1 MQTRAKTVIVGAG
14 IVGVS
19 TAYELARRGEREIL
33 VIDRGSLFRCGG
45 STSHAPGG
53 ILANNASRTVSKLAQ
68 WSVDL
73 FCEVSADVSE
83 PCYFASGSIEV
94 ATTDARLVDLRRKH
108 GLAQSWGLES
118 RLMEPDEVHEL
129 LPLVDTELILGGI
142 HVERDGILR
151 AVPFVEQLA
160 ARARALG
167 VEFVGETHVTAVDRS
182 GGRVRSVE
190 TSRGRVACEQVV
202 ICAGIWGPLAGE
214 LAGIPI
220 PLQPCAHPIVRSTP
234 LAEIAGTRGV
244 VRPVWRHQ
252 DHSMYLVEDDGK
264 YVVGNYRHEPM
275 LVEPEAIDDSTPA
288 PADVPWREELMA
300 SAWNEAQRLVPAL
313 RGAGRTVE
321 LLGMF
326 SFTPDAQS
334 LVGESVET
342 QGLWVAEAVW
352 ATHAGGVGRA
362 LAELMTTGVCELDLR
377 ELDVNRFADHV
388 RARPFVRAR
397 GFRQYAEIYDAVH
410 PLQPYDHPRGLR
422 RTPFYDRQRELGAFF
437 QPTMAWERPAW
448 FEANAGL
455 ERSPLATRDGWA
467 ARYWSPIA
475 SAEHLATRASAG
487 LFDMATFQ
495 KIEVS
500 GPQALPL
507 LQELACSEL
516 DRPVGRI
523 AYTCF
528 LNGNGGIESD
538 LTILRQAED
547 RFLLF
552 GGSGSGPRDLAWVQ
566 RRARAFPGA
575 TVRDVTSGTC
585 GVGLWGPRARA
596 ILEPLTE
603 HSLEDDAF
611 PYFSART
618 LHVGA
623 VPVTALRLSYV
634 GEYGWELH
642 TPSEYGGVL
651 WDLLVEAG
659 AEHDLVCCGTTAMD
673 SLRIEKGYRGLGTD
687 LLADRTPAEAGLGFA
702 VAKAK
707 TGFIGEHGAREAPR
721 SLLCALAFDDP
732 AVSVLGKEPILAGGE
747 TVGYVT
753 SANTGYTVGAS
764 IALGYLPTELAAE
777 GTALE
782 VEWFGE
788 RHGATV
794 VREPL
799 YDPEHER
806 MRPSA
811 TIGVR

>member
-1 MQTRAKTVIVGAG
+1 MRTRADTVIIGAG

-19 TAYELARRGEREIL
+19 TAYELAKRGRKKIV
-33 VIDRGSLFRCGG
+33 VIDRGTLYRCGG

-53 ILANNASRTVSKLAQ
+53 ILQNNNSRTVSKLAQ

-73 FCEVSADVSE
+73 FCEISEETAE
-83 PCYFASGSIEV
+83 PCYYASGSVEV
-94 ATTDARLVDLRRKH
+94 ATTDARLTDLRRKH

-118 RLMEPDEVHEL
+118 SLLTPDEVRGH
-129 LPLVDTELILGGI
+129 LPLLDTDLILGGI

-151 AVPFVEQLA
+151 AVPFVEGVA
-160 ARARALG
+160 ARASALG
-167 VEFVGETHVTAVDRS
+167 VELVGETSALSVDRT
-182 GGRVRSVE
+182 GGRVRAVE
-190 TSRGRVACEQVV
+190 TSRGRIECDEVV
-202 ICAGIWGPLAGE
+202 ICAGIWGPLAGR

-244 VRPVWRHQ
+244 ERPIWRHQ

-264 YVVGNYRHEPM
+264 YVVGNYRHAPM
-275 LVEPEAIDDSTPA
+275 LVDPEQIDDSTPA

-300 SAWNEAQRLVPAL
+300 PGWAEAQRLVPAL
-313 RGAGRTVE
+313 RDAGRTVE

-334 LVGESVET
+334 LLGESVET
-342 QGLWVAEAVW
+342 RGLWVAEAVW
-352 ATHAGGVGRA
+352 ATHAAGVGRA
-362 LAELMTTGVCELDLR
+362 LAELMTTGDCELDLR
-377 ELDVNRFADHV
+377 ELDVNRFADYA
-388 RARPFVRAR
+388 RSRPFVRAR
-397 GFRQYAEIYDAVH
+397 GERQYVEIYDAVH

-437 QPTMAWERPAW
+437 QPSAAWERPAW
-448 FEANAGL
+448 FEANAAL
-455 ERSPLATRDGWA
+455 ERSPLAVREGWA

-475 SAEHLATRASAG
+475 SGEHLATRSHAG
-487 LFDMATFQ
+487 LFDMSTFQ

-500 GPQALPL
+500 GAGALAV
-507 LQELACSEL
+507 LQRLACSDL

-552 GGSGSGPRDLAWVQ
+552 GGSGSGPRDLAWVL
-566 RRARAFPGA
+566 RAARDTAGV

-603 HSLEDDAF
+603 QSLDNEAF
-611 PYFSART
+611 PYFSARSF
-618 LHVGA
+618 HVGA

-642 TPSEYGGVL
+642 TPSEYGGAL
-651 WDLLVEAG
+651 WDLLLESGEAHG
-659 AEHDLVCCGTTAMD
+659 LVACGTVAMD
-673 SLRIEKGYRGLGTD
+673 SLRLEKGYRGLGTD
-687 LLADRTPAEAGLGFA
+687 LLADHTPAESGLGFA
-702 VAKAK
+702 VAAGKA
-707 TGFIGEHGAREAPR
+707 GFIGERAAREAPR
-721 SLLCALAFDDP
+721 SQLCALAFDD
-732 AVSVLGKEPILAGGE
+732 ATVSVLGKEPILSDGRA
-747 TVGYVT
+747 VGYVT

-764 IALGYLPTELAAE
+764 LALGYLPLELASE
-777 GTALE
+777 GTRLE

-788 RHGATV
+788 RHGAAV

-806 MRPSA
+806 MRA
-811 TIGVR
+811 RA